1 MLNAMRLLSSQL
13 TLFYKFILLP
23 MISIG
28 AIVFLGWAV
37 TTIPGTM
44 PFFVFIWIP
53 ACIIWATYM
62 SWPIKK
68 VSLAGDKLYISNF
81 FKEIAVPVTEI
92 MDVRE
97 RYQIKPRRIVIYF
110 RHPTEFGDKVVF
122 YAPIQPRFYFSEHPL
137 VGELL
142 DLARSH
148 TETGFLTRPV
158 R

>member
-1 MLNAMRLLSSQL
+1 MRLLSSRL

-23 MISIG
+23 MVSIG
-28 AIVFLGWAV
+28 AIFFLLWAIK
-37 TTIPGTM
+37 TIPGRM
-44 PFFVFIWIP
+44 PFVAFIWIA
-53 ACIIWATYM
+53 ACIIWAIYL

-68 VSLAGDKLYISNF
+68 VSLAGDNLYISNF
-81 FKEIAVPVTEI
+81 FKEIAVPVSEI
-92 MDVRE
+92 ADVRE
-97 RYQIKPRRIVIYF
+97 RYLTKPRRIVIYF
-110 RHPTEFGDKVVF
+110 RDPTEFGDKVVF
-122 YAPIQPRFYFSEHPL
+122 YAPVRPRFYFSQHPL